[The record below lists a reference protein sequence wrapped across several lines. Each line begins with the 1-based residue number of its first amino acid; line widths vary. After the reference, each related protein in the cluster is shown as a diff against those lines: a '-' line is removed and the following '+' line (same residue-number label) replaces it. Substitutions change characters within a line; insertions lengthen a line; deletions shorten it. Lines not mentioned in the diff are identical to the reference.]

1 MLPDEFKRDID
12 FWNLWEN
19 DRQVFFGKCLKI
31 MNGDVCEAEDA
42 LSAAMLK
49 AWEKMNLYREKI
61 INFKGWALRLTE
73 NVCLDHLR
81 KHRRL
86 VCYDEIP
93 ESLTPKEF
101 DHGHFLMESTEKY
114 QSREALFEGIFE
126 FLHGLPR
133 RLRDPALLRFLFS
146 VSYRDMARRL
156 HITEENARKRV
167 QVVRS
172 ALKMKYGRTMESLV
186 TSFPR
191 EFGTDPESPIVS
203 KHREKARSVLEDNE
217 SELGLSFT
225 TACIVD
231 ALPITGCA
239 GEILI
244 FLPFTPVWR
253 HYGCESFFTYLSR
266 HPGGWK
272 RRLELAYLLC
282 AAGLWD
288 QSENQ
293 FRQVL
298 KKRRRSFA
306 AWVSLGNML
315 MESGRNHE
323 AEILFREAGSLA
335 YRPSSREYLSG
346 MAFMCRGEWE
356 EALMSFE
363 RAHGLEPSNAS
374 FLQAMGICLFRSGR
388 RSDALG
394 IFEGILAESP
404 VDIVSLAYCC
414 EISILLHRITDAV
427 EYVDGILA
435 ENPHDYYGLTRKAA
449 LNDLNGASR
458 KEEQMRLLRIA
469 GQFEQLARM
478 MRGSSNKKNY

>member
-1 MLPDEFKRDID
+1 MLPEEFKRDID

-19 DRQVFFGKCLKI
+19 ERQAFFGKCLKI

-93 ESLTPKEF
+93 ESLTPEEF
-101 DHGHFLMESTEKY
+101 DQGHFFMESTEKY
-114 QSREALFEGIFE
+114 QSLEALFEGIFE
-126 FLHGLPR
+126 FVHGLPR

-156 HITEENARKRV
+156 HISEENARKRV
-167 QVVRS
+167 QEVRS
-172 ALKMKYGRTMESLV
+172 ALKMKYGRTMESLAP
-186 TSFPR
+186 SFPR
-191 EFGTDPESPIVS
+191 ESGMEPESPIVR

-217 SELGLSFT
+217 SELGISCV

-239 GEILI
+239 GEILM

-253 HYGCESFFTYLSR
+253 QNVCESVFTYLSR

-293 FRQVL
+293 FKQVL

-315 MESGRNHE
+315 MASGRNHE

-335 YRPSSREYLSG
+335 DRLSSREYLSG
-346 MAFMCRGEWE
+346 MAVMCRGEWE
-356 EALMSFE
+356 EALKSFE
-363 RAHGLEPSNAS
+363 RAHGHEPSNVS
-374 FLQAMGICLFRSGR
+374 FLHAMGICLFRAGR
-388 RSDALG
+388 YADAFG
-394 IFEGILAESP
+394 IFKGILAGSP
-404 VDIVSLAYCC
+404 GDIVSLAYNC
-414 EISILLHRITDAV
+414 EISIRLNRITDAV
-427 EYVDGILA
+427 EYIDGILA
-435 ENPHDYYGLTRKAA
+435 QNPDDYYGLTRKAA
-449 LNDLNGASR
+449 LNDLNGTEG
-458 KEEQMRLLRIA
+458 KEERTRLLRIA
-469 GQFEQLARM
+469 GQLEQLARM
-478 MRGSSNKKNY
+478 MRGSANKKKD

>member
-1 MLPDEFKRDID
+1 MLPEEFKMDID

-19 DRQVFFGKCLKI
+19 ERQVFFGKCLKI

-49 AWEKMNLYREKI
+49 AWEKMNLYHGKI

-101 DHGHFLMESTEKY
+101 DQGHFFMESTEKY

-126 FLHGLPR
+126 FVHGLPR

-146 VSYRDMARRL
+146 VSYRDMAHRL

-167 QVVRS
+167 QEVRA
-172 ALKMKYGRTMESLV
+172 ALKMKYGRNMEILAS
-186 TSFPR
+186 SFPR
-191 EFGTDPESPIVS
+191 ESGMEPESPIVM
-203 KHREKARSVLEDNE
+203 KHREKARSVLENNE
-217 SELGLSFT
+217 SELGLSCAS
-225 TACIVD
+225 ACIVD
-231 ALPITGCA
+231 ALPINGRA
-239 GEILI
+239 GEILV

-253 HYGCESFFTYLSR
+253 QNVCESVFTYLSR

-288 QSENQ
+288 QSENE

-306 AWVSLGNML
+306 AWVFLGNMIL
-315 MESGRNHE
+315 ESGRNRE

-335 YRPSSREYLSG
+335 YRPSSRAYLSG
-346 MAFMCRGEWE
+346 MEAMCRGEWE

-363 RAHGLEPSNAS
+363 RAHGLEPSNVS
-374 FLQAMGICLFRSGR
+374 FLQAMGICLFRSDR
-388 RSDALG
+388 HADALG
-394 IFEGILAESP
+394 IFKGILAGSP
-404 VDIVSLAYCC
+404 GDIVSLAYSG
-414 EISILLHRITDAV
+414 EISILLDRITDAV

-435 ENPHDYYGLTRKAA
+435 GNPDDYYGLTRKVA
-449 LNDLNGASR
+449 LNGLNGSTG
-458 KEEQMRLLRIA
+458 KEERMRLQRIA

-478 MRGSSNKKNY
+478 MRGNVKKND